1 LIRPSRGTATAFNR
15 AVRDRD
21 EWFDDDLNRVQRALA
36 AIDGIDD
43 PVDAA
48 AVLAYRLA
56 RAQGFAEGNKRT
68 ALLMSKWLLDH
79 NGVDDG
85 RLIPPDDYQLAD
97 LLIKAASGLDVEIVL
112 VELFRAP
119 SLIGELAYSQDL
131 TIQDV

>member
-1 LIRPSRGTATAFNR
+1 LIRPSLGTAIAFNR

-21 EWFDDDLNRVQRALA
+21 EWFDDPDDLNRVQRALA

-79 NGVDDG
+79 NGVDGG

-112 VELFRAP
+112 VELFRARR
-119 SLIGELAYSQDL
+119 
-131 TIQDV
+131 